1 MRQLI
6 NTSIF
11 IISLFLAGCSKNSS
25 SLSQTFELA
34 FFGPESQ
41 NITAE
46 KIKELPYAS
55 LFVNQNNNPNALLVL
70 AWAENSDNYQQSPIA
85 LKWLSANKEL
95 VVTQAGRVTKT
106 VNLGGGN
113 ITRVTSKSTD
123 PLALNL
129 LLPATPKTWTYTLSW
144 QPGQHN
150 RYVAHSQ
157 FKITGHTSL
166 SLTLGEQQVTTVTE
180 QVTIKDLNRTY
191 ENYYWLS
198 DKDGHVVKS
207 VQTLAPNL
215 STLTLTEA
223 KPFEE

>member
-11 IISLFLAGCSKNSS
+11 IISLFLAGCSKSSS

-34 FFGPESQ
+34 FFGPETQ
-41 NITAE
+41 NITVE
-46 KIKELPYAS
+46 KIKQLPYAS
-55 LFVNQNNNPNALLVL
+55 LFVNQNNNPDALLVL

-113 ITRVTSKSTD
+113 LSRITSDTPD
-123 PLALNL
+123 PLALNV
-129 LLPATPKTWTYTLSW
+129 LLPTTPKTWTYALSW

-150 RYVAHSQ
+150 RYIAQSVFTISGHS
-157 FKITGHTSL
+157 TL
-166 SLTLGEQQVTTVTE
+166 SLALGDQQVTQVTE

-223 KPFEE
+223 KPFEG